1 MNGYTGDGDGRL
13 TRRSFLT
20 ATATGAAVT
29 TSGCVREVR
38 SAVNRNPLS
47 QLSLSITTQPAD
59 GDRQA
64 IQIVRRLAEHLETV
78 GIDTSIRLRS
88 SEEFRRETLINHD
101 FDLYVG
107 RHPGGNDPDF
117 LYEALY
123 SRYAEESGWQNP
135 FGVTDTTIDRL
146 LERQRTTDGEARR
159 ETVEELLEYVALEQP
174 FTPICR
180 AEEVRLARTTR
191 FDGWNEHALATRL
204 GYLDLE
210 PGSETDPDDP
220 GRLRGTVIYASPSE
234 NVNPLTV
241 EYRYQPVFM
250 ELLYDSL
257 ATPDPE
263 TGELLPWLASEWTYQ
278 DGRLEVTI
286 RDGHTFHDGEPV
298 TTDDVEFTYRFL
310 EDTAMGERDV
320 PAPSP
325 HYRGIASVI
334 DANSIETD
342 PDGRTMAV
350 DVDATEAV
358 VERALTV
365 PILPQHIWEPRKT
378 QARVRGVRIA
388 QDATEALVVD
398 NVPAIGSGPFR
409 FGERV
414 EREHLTLERY
424 DDHFTTRADVDLPAA
439 TATSFRAQIDPR
451 SPSAIELIEN
461 DDADV
466 TISPLEAYAL
476 GDLEDTDELRRLQT
490 TSQEFY
496 HLGFNVRREPFN
508 NPYFRQA
515 VAQLIDKVW
524 IGENVFEG
532 YATPIA
538 TPVSDEWLP
547 QSLAFEGD
555 DPIVPFHGRDNDL
568 DAAAAR
574 SAFEAAGYRYDG
586 ETLVVRS

>member
-1 MNGYTGDGDGRL
+1 ML
-13 TRRSFLT
+13 A
-20 ATATGAAVT
+20 ATATGLT
-29 TSGCVREVR
+29 LGLSGCIREFR
-38 SAVNRNPLS
+38 TAVNRNRLD

-64 IQIVRRLAEHLETV
+64 IQIVRRLADHLETV

-107 RHPGGNDPDF
+107 RHPGGSDPDF

-123 SRYAEESGWQNP
+123 SRYAEEAGWQNP
-135 FGVTDTTIDRL
+135 FGVADTTVDRL
-146 LERQRTTDGEARR
+146 LDRQRVTDGEERR
-159 ETVEELLEYVALEQP
+159 DAVEELLEYVALEQP
-174 FTPICR
+174 FVPICR
-180 AEEVRLARTTR
+180 FEEVRLARTTR

-210 PGSETDPDDP
+210 PGTEADPDEP

-241 EYRYQPVFM
+241 EYRYQPVIM

-263 TGELLPWLASEWTYQ
+263 TDELVPWLASEWTYQ
-278 DGRLEVTI
+278 DGRLEMTI
-286 RDGHTFHDGEPV
+286 RDDHTFHDGEPV
-298 TTDDVEFTYRFL
+298 TADDVEFTYRFL
-310 EDTAMGERDV
+310 ADTAMGQTDV

-325 HYRGIASVI
+325 HYRGLASAI
-334 DANSIETD
+334 DADAIET
-342 PDGRTMAV
+342 PDNHTIAAE
-350 DVDATEAV
+350 VDAAEAV

-365 PILPQHIWEPRKT
+365 PILPQHIWEPR
-378 QARVRGVRIA
+378 ADPAHVRGVRVA

-409 FGERV
+409 FDERV
-414 EREHLTLERY
+414 EREHLSLERF
-424 DDHFTTRADVDLPAA
+424 DDHFTTRPDVDLPAA

-451 SPSAIELIEN
+451 SPSAIALIEN

-496 HLGFNVRREPFN
+496 HLGFNVRRGPCS

-515 VAQLIDKVW
+515 VARLIDKAW
-524 IGENVFEG
+524 AAETVFEG

-538 TPVSDEWLP
+538 TPVFDEWMP
-547 QSLAFEGD
+547 QSLAFEDGD
-555 DPIVPFHGRDNDL
+555 PVVPFHGTGGEL

-574 SAFEAAGYRYDG
+574 SGFEEAGYRYDG